1 MIDVLYLIFIPLYPI
16 GIIMSTVYA
25 TERVFRYEFKNKKA
39 AYITAAAMAI
49 LIGVVSDV
57 CCVLMPDAL
66 YDDGDLNIYVED
78 ITKAIGTMLAFV
90 VLMFLASGKV
100 WKRVLAVFLSSE
112 IIGCIN
118 HIFQAL
124 LIHLSGARDWQDSD
138 FKTIIGIAYELLT
151 MALVF
156 MFLFLLERVRSKND
170 NTPMPL
176 PVMGIATVLMLMV
189 NSFVADDFTS
199 PFIIG
204 SDVAKPVLLIL
215 VLLTVWLLFFLRVTR
230 KERDGFKAMN
240 KINEE
245 LIDSQTKYF
254 EASAK
259 ADSEIRAIRHD
270 MKNNIQVLM
279 LLLEQGEYDKM
290 REYLEGMGENL
301 TSADISAHTG
311 NTIADAII
319 AEKTAKAQSL
329 GISLDCS
336 GKITDIEISPVD
348 MCKMLAN
355 LLDNAIEAASVPEL
369 SEMDGSLRV
378 IKLLFKKTENFF
390 MITVSNP
397 CIKAP
402 QIKDGKIVTSK
413 KDRKNHGFGIHNIE
427 TAAAVYGGELN
438 VNCEETAYGFLATS
452 EIFFP
457 IE

>member
-1 MIDVLYLIFIPLYPI
+1 MNDVLYLVFIPLYPI

-25 TERVFRYEFKNKKA
+25 TEGVFRYEFKNKKV
-39 AYITAAAMAI
+39 AYITAAAMAV
-49 LIGVVSDV
+49 LIGIVSDV
-57 CCVLMPDAL
+57 FCVLMPDAVFAE
-66 YDDGDLNIYVED
+66 DDLTIYAED
-78 ITKAIGTMLAFV
+78 ITKAIGTMMAFV

-112 IIGCIN
+112 IIGCID

-124 LIHLSGARDWQDSD
+124 LILLSGARDWEDSD
-138 FKTIIGIAYELLT
+138 YNTITAIAYELLT

-156 MFLFLLERVRSKND
+156 MFLFLLARVRSKND

-199 PFIIG
+199 PFTIS

-230 KERDGFKAMN
+230 KERDGFKALN

-245 LIDSQTKYF
+245 LVDSQTKYF

-279 LLLEQGEYDKM
+279 LLLEQGEHDKM
-290 REYLEGMGENL
+290 REYLEEMGENL

-311 NTIADAII
+311 NTIADSII
-319 AEKTAKAQSL
+319 AEKTAKAEAL
-329 GISLDCS
+329 GLSFECS
-336 GKITDIEISPVD
+336 GRITDIEISPVD

-355 LLDNAIEAASVPEL
+355 LLDNAIEAASAPEL
-369 SEMDGSLRV
+369 SEIEDSQKI
-378 IKLLFKKTENFF
+378 IKLVFKKTDNFF
-390 MITVSNP
+390 MISVTNP
-397 CIKAP
+397 CIRAP

-413 KDRKNHGFGIHNIE
+413 KDSKNHGFGIHNIE

-438 VNCEETAYGFLATS
+438 VSCEEKQYGFLYRA
-452 EIFFP
+452 EIVFP
-457 IE
+457 I

>member
-1 MIDVLYLIFIPLYPI
+1 MNDVLYLIFIPLYPI

-25 TERVFRYEFKNKKA
+25 TEGVFRYEFKNKKV
-39 AYITAAAMAI
+39 AYITAAAMAV
-49 LIGVVSDV
+49 LIGIVSDV
-57 CCVLMPDAL
+57 FCVLMPDAVFAE
-66 YDDGDLNIYVED
+66 DDLTIYAED
-78 ITKAIGTMLAFV
+78 ITKAIGTMMAFV

-124 LIHLSGARDWQDSD
+124 LILLSGARDWEDSD
-138 FKTIIGIAYELLT
+138 YNTITAIAYELLT

-156 MFLFLLERVRSKND
+156 MFLFLLARVRSKND

-176 PVMGIATVLMLMV
+176 PVMCIATVLMLMV

-199 PFIIG
+199 PFIIS

-230 KERDGFKAMN
+230 KERDGFKALN

-245 LIDSQTKYF
+245 LVDSQTKYF

-279 LLLEQGEYDKM
+279 LLLEQGEHDKM
-290 REYLEGMGENL
+290 REYLEEMGENL

-311 NTIADAII
+311 NTIADSII
-319 AEKTAKAQSL
+319 AEKTAKAEAL
-329 GISLDCS
+329 GLSFECS
-336 GKITDIEISPVD
+336 GRITDIEISPVD

-355 LLDNAIEAASVPEL
+355 LLDNAIEAASAPEL
-369 SEMDGSLRV
+369 SEIEDSQKV
-378 IKLLFKKTENFF
+378 IKLVFKKTDNFF
-390 MITVSNP
+390 MISVTNP
-397 CIKAP
+397 CIRAP

-413 KDRKNHGFGIHNIE
+413 KDSKNHGFGIHNIE

-438 VNCEETAYGFLATS
+438 VSCEEKQYGFLYRA
-452 EIFFP
+452 EIVFP
-457 IE
+457 I

>member
-1 MIDVLYLIFIPLYPI
+1 MNDVLYLVFIPLYPI

-25 TERVFRYEFKNKKA
+25 TEGVFRYEFKNKKV
-39 AYITAAAMAI
+39 AYITAAAMAV
-49 LIGVVSDV
+49 LIGIVSDV
-57 CCVLMPDAL
+57 FCVLMPDAVFAE
-66 YDDGDLNIYVED
+66 DDLTIYAED
-78 ITKAIGTMLAFV
+78 ITKAIGTMMAFV

-100 WKRVLAVFLSSE
+100 WKRVPAVFLSSE

-124 LIHLSGARDWQDSD
+124 LILLSGARDWEDSD
-138 FKTIIGIAYELLT
+138 YNTITAIAYELLT

-156 MFLFLLERVRSKND
+156 MFLFLLARVRSKND

-176 PVMGIATVLMLMV
+176 PVMCIATILMLMV

-199 PFIIG
+199 PFIIS

-230 KERDGFKAMN
+230 KERDGFKALN

-245 LIDSQTKYF
+245 LVDSQTKYF

-279 LLLEQGEYDKM
+279 LLLEQGEHDKM
-290 REYLEGMGENL
+290 REYLEEMGENL

-311 NTIADAII
+311 NTIADSII
-319 AEKTAKAQSL
+319 AEKTAKAEALRLSFE
-329 GISLDCS
+329 CS
-336 GKITDIEISPVD
+336 GRITDIEISPVD

-355 LLDNAIEAASVPEL
+355 LLDNAIEAASAPEL
-369 SEMDGSLRV
+369 SEIEDSQKV
-378 IKLLFKKTENFF
+378 IKLVFKKTDNFF
-390 MITVSNP
+390 MISVTNP
-397 CIKAP
+397 CVRAP

-413 KDRKNHGFGIHNIE
+413 KDSKNHGFGIHNIE

-438 VNCEETAYGFLATS
+438 VSCEEKQYGFLYRA
-452 EIFFP
+452 EIVFP
-457 IE
+457 I

>member
-1 MIDVLYLIFIPLYPI
+1 MNDVLYLIFIPLYPI

-25 TERVFRYEFKNKKA
+25 TEGVFRYEFKNKKV
-39 AYITAAAMAI
+39 AYITAAAMAV
-49 LIGVVSDV
+49 LIGIVSDV
-57 CCVLMPDAL
+57 FCVLMPDAVFAE
-66 YDDGDLNIYVED
+66 DDLTIYAED
-78 ITKAIGTMLAFV
+78 ITKAIGTMMAFV

-124 LIHLSGARDWQDSD
+124 LILLSGARDWEDSD
-138 FKTIIGIAYELLT
+138 YNTITAIAYELLT

-156 MFLFLLERVRSKND
+156 MFLFLLARVRSKND

-176 PVMGIATVLMLMV
+176 PVMCIATVLMLMV

-199 PFIIG
+199 PFIIS

-230 KERDGFKAMN
+230 KERDGFKALN

-245 LIDSQTKYF
+245 LVDSQTKYF

-279 LLLEQGEYDKM
+279 LLLEQGEHVKM
-290 REYLEGMGENL
+290 REYLEEMGENL

-311 NTIADAII
+311 NTIADSII
-319 AEKTAKAQSL
+319 AEKTAKAEAL
-329 GISLDCS
+329 GLSFECS
-336 GKITDIEISPVD
+336 GRITDIEISPVD

-355 LLDNAIEAASVPEL
+355 LLDNAIEAASAPEL
-369 SEMDGSLRV
+369 SEIEDSQKV
-378 IKLLFKKTENFF
+378 IKLVFKKTDNFF
-390 MITVSNP
+390 MISVTNP
-397 CIKAP
+397 CIRAP

-413 KDRKNHGFGIHNIE
+413 KDSKNHGFGIHNIE

-438 VNCEETAYGFLATS
+438 VSCEEKQYGFLYRA
-452 EIFFP
+452 EIVFP
-457 IE
+457 I

>member
-1 MIDVLYLIFIPLYPI
+1 MNDVLYLIFIPLYPI

-25 TERVFRYEFKNKKA
+25 TEGVFRYEFKNKKV
-39 AYITAAAMAI
+39 AYITAAAMAV
-49 LIGVVSDV
+49 LIGIVSDV
-57 CCVLMPDAL
+57 FSVLMPDAVFAE
-66 YDDGDLNIYVED
+66 DDLTIYAED
-78 ITKAIGTMLAFV
+78 ITKAIGTMMAFV

-112 IIGCIN
+112 IIGCID

-124 LIHLSGARDWQDSD
+124 LILLSGARDWEDSD
-138 FKTIIGIAYELLT
+138 YKTIIAIVYELLT

-156 MFLFLLERVRSKND
+156 IFLFLLARVRSKND

-199 PFIIG
+199 PFIIS

-230 KERDGFKAMN
+230 KERDGFKALN

-245 LIDSQTKYF
+245 LVDSQTKYF

-279 LLLEQGEYDKM
+279 LLLEQGEHDKM
-290 REYLEGMGENL
+290 REYLEEMGENL

-311 NTIADAII
+311 NTIADSII
-319 AEKTAKAQSL
+319 AEKTAKAEAL
-329 GISLDCS
+329 GLSFECS
-336 GKITDIEISPVD
+336 GRITDIEISPVD

-355 LLDNAIEAASVPEL
+355 LLDNAIEAASAPEL
-369 SEMDGSLRV
+369 SEIEDSQKV
-378 IKLLFKKTENFF
+378 IKLVFKKTDNFF
-390 MITVSNP
+390 MISVTNP
-397 CIKAP
+397 SIRAP

-413 KDRKNHGFGIHNIE
+413 KDSKNHGFGIHNIE

-438 VNCEETAYGFLATS
+438 VSCEEKQYGFLYRA
-452 EIFFP
+452 EIVFP
-457 IE
+457 I

>member
-1 MIDVLYLIFIPLYPI
+1 MNDVLYLVFIPLYPI

-25 TERVFRYEFKNKKA
+25 TEGVFRYEFKNKKV
-39 AYITAAAMAI
+39 AYITAAAMAV
-49 LIGVVSDV
+49 LIGIVSDV
-57 CCVLMPDAL
+57 FCVLMPDAVFAE
-66 YDDGDLNIYVED
+66 DDLTIYAED
-78 ITKAIGTMLAFV
+78 ITKAIGTMMAFV

-112 IIGCIN
+112 IIGCID

-124 LIHLSGARDWQDSD
+124 LILLSGARDWEDSD
-138 FKTIIGIAYELLT
+138 YNTITAIAYELLT

-156 MFLFLLERVRSKND
+156 MFLFLLARVRSKND

-199 PFIIG
+199 PFIIS

-230 KERDGFKAMN
+230 KERDGFKALN

-245 LIDSQTKYF
+245 LVDSQTKYF

-279 LLLEQGEYDKM
+279 LLLEQGEHDKM
-290 REYLEGMGENL
+290 REYLEEMGENL

-311 NTIADAII
+311 NTIADSII
-319 AEKTAKAQSL
+319 AEKTAKAEAL
-329 GISLDCS
+329 GLSFECS
-336 GKITDIEISPVD
+336 GRITDIEISPVD

-355 LLDNAIEAASVPEL
+355 LLDNAIEAASAPEL
-369 SEMDGSLRV
+369 SEIEDSQKI
-378 IKLLFKKTENFF
+378 IKLVFKKTDNFF
-390 MITVSNP
+390 MISVTNP
-397 CIKAP
+397 CIRAP

-413 KDRKNHGFGIHNIE
+413 KDSKNHGFGIHNIE

-438 VNCEETAYGFLATS
+438 VSCEEKQYGFLYRA
-452 EIFFP
+452 EIVFP
-457 IE
+457 I

>member
-1 MIDVLYLIFIPLYPI
+1 MNDVLYLIFIPLYPI

-25 TERVFRYEFKNKKA
+25 TEGVFRYEFKNKKV
-39 AYITAAAMAI
+39 AYITAAAMAV
-49 LIGVVSDV
+49 LIGIVSDV
-57 CCVLMPDAL
+57 FCVLMPDAVFAE
-66 YDDGDLNIYVED
+66 DDLTIYAED
-78 ITKAIGTMLAFV
+78 ITKAIGTMMAFV

-112 IIGCIN
+112 IIGCID

-124 LIHLSGARDWQDSD
+124 LILLSGARDWEDSD
-138 FKTIIGIAYELLT
+138 YNTITAIAYELLT

-156 MFLFLLERVRSKND
+156 MFLFLLARVRSKND

-199 PFIIG
+199 PFIIS

-230 KERDGFKAMN
+230 KERDGFKALN

-245 LIDSQTKYF
+245 LVDSQTKYF

-279 LLLEQGEYDKM
+279 LLLEQGEHDKM
-290 REYLEGMGENL
+290 REYLEEMGENL

-311 NTIADAII
+311 NTIADSII
-319 AEKTAKAQSL
+319 AEKTAKAEAL
-329 GISLDCS
+329 GLSFECS
-336 GKITDIEISPVD
+336 GRITDIEISPVD

-355 LLDNAIEAASVPEL
+355 LLDNAIEAASAPEL
-369 SEMDGSLRV
+369 SEIEDSQKI
-378 IKLLFKKTENFF
+378 IKLVFKKTDNFF
-390 MITVSNP
+390 MISVTNP
-397 CIKAP
+397 CIRAP

-413 KDRKNHGFGIHNIE
+413 KDSKNHGFGIHNIE

-438 VNCEETAYGFLATS
+438 VSCEEKQYGFLYRA
-452 EIFFP
+452 EIVFP
-457 IE
+457 I

>member
-1 MIDVLYLIFIPLYPI
+1 MTDVLYLIFIPLYPI

-25 TERVFRYEFKNKKA
+25 TEGVFRYEFKNKKA

-57 CCVLMPDAL
+57 CCVLMPDAVIAE
-66 YDDGDLNIYVED
+66 GDLTIYAED

-112 IIGCIN
+112 IIGCID

-124 LIHLSGARDWQDSD
+124 LIHLTGARSMEDGDYT
-138 FKTIIGIAYELLT
+138 TIIAIAYELIT

-156 MFLFLLERVRSKND
+156 MFLFLLTKVRNKND

-204 SDVAKPVLLIL
+204 SDIAKPVLLIL

-230 KERDGFKAMN
+230 KERDGLKELN

-245 LIDSQTKYF
+245 LVNSQTKYF

-279 LLLEQGEYDKM
+279 LLLEQGDYDKM
-290 REYLEGMGENL
+290 REYLEEMGENL

-319 AEKTAKAQSL
+319 AEKTAKAESL
-329 GISLDCS
+329 GLSLDCS

-369 SEMDGSLRV
+369 SKEDDAIRA
-378 IKLLFKKTENFF
+378 IKLQFRKTDNFF
-390 MITVSNP
+390 MISVTNP
-397 CIKAP
+397 CIRAP

-438 VNCEETAYGFLATS
+438 FSCEEKQYGFLYRA
-452 EIFFP
+452 EIVFP
-457 IE
+457 I